1 VNLERKVAAG
11 VFVAFALFAL
21 IFFVSDEVEERVAPQ
36 PKRALVAVSAG
47 EDPVARTG
55 RSEIEPGE
63 PFTLHAVVEA
73 VDWKGET
80 VYYTEAQKL
89 EVDGT
94 LVEDDKIR
102 PWDRAVETR
111 ILWFTVEGFKPY
123 LEVSD
128 ASELADF
135 HYKEFL
141 RPSWPRTWSIP
152 GSLKG
157 SGDAGI
163 RQEALGDEA
172 RFGTQR
178 YLVRVEI
185 FGPQSRITPLHRI
198 QSLEA
203 ETLPGSAD
211 DFPTVVAARGGRLKF
226 STSLFG
232 IPQIEPADPVRS
244 DIEDALTLWTEPG
257 LAFTRR
263 QVLKHMVDEM
273 GVAFDDLAWVD
284 IDLSKGPTW
293 GESGVAQG
301 DLLRVG
307 ERWVVLFEDRG
318 EIGRIDRQDL
328 CLDFDRGPRV
338 SRLGDIFSGDGLI
351 EWATPAAPLQ
361 E

>member
-1 VNLERKVAAG
+1 MNLERKVAVG
-11 VFVAFALFAL
+11 VLVAFALVAL
-21 IFFVSDEVEERVAPQ
+21 VVLMSEEVEERVAPQ
-36 PKRALVAVSAG
+36 PKRALIAVSTDDRA
-47 EDPVARTG
+47 VARTG

-63 PFTLHAVVEA
+63 SFTLHAVVEA
-73 VDWKGET
+73 VDWRGET
-80 VYYTEAQKL
+80 VYYTEAEKL

-94 LVEDDKIR
+94 LVDDDKVR
-102 PWDRAVETR
+102 PWDRAVEIR
-111 ILWFTVEGFKPY
+111 ILWFTVEGFKPF
-123 LEVSD
+123 LEVEDVSD
-128 ASELADF
+128 LVGF

-163 RQEALGDEA
+163 RQEELGEEP

-185 FGPQSRITPLHRI
+185 FGPQSRITPMQRL

-203 ETLPGSAD
+203 DSLPETAD
-211 DFPTVVAARGGRLKF
+211 RFPTVVAAEKGRLDLA
-226 STSLFG
+226 TSLFG
-232 IPQIEPADPVRS
+232 IPQIELQDPTRS
-244 DIEDALTLWTEPG
+244 DLQESLNAWTEPG
-257 LAFTRR
+257 LAFSRR
-263 QVLKHMVDEM
+263 QVLKEMIDRM

-284 IDLSKGPTW
+284 IDLSQGPTW
-293 GESGVAQG
+293 GESGVSKG

-318 EIGRIDRQDL
+318 EMGRIDRQDL

-338 SRLGDIFSGDGLI
+338 SRVGDVFTGDGFI
-351 EWATPAAPLQ
+351 EWATPASLQ